1 MSSEGTTRAAEAT
14 GGVWRRYFAT
24 LTLSLLA
31 FSLLTPVVASL
42 LTAASTGV
50 ALVAW
55 SVAGGL

>member
-1 MSSEGTTRAAEAT
+1 MRAAEAT

-24 LTLSLLA
+24 LILSLLA
-31 FSLLTPVVASL
+31 FSLLTPVVDSP